1 MNVLETKS
9 LTVRYGGVTAVNS
22 VDLTVGVGELVGLI
36 GPNGAGKTSFIDAVT
51 GYTAASGEVTFAQQ
65 SLNGRRP
72 HERVRMGL
80 GRTFQTLELF
90 EDMTIRENLAVAA
103 EPARWWSLAR
113 DMLFPGNGGAATSKI
128 KAALDSV
135 SLGNNV
141 DAFPSELPNGNR
153 KLAAV
158 ARALVTDP
166 QLLLLD
172 EPASGLNSTES
183 KDLGGVLR
191 GLADNGLSMLL
202 VDHDMDLVLSVT
214 DRIYVLDFGRVIAE
228 GPPDQLRDDPRVIA
242 AYLGHGAA
250 Q

>member
-1 MNVLETKS
+1 MSVLETKS

-22 VDLTVGVGELVGLI
+22 VDLTVGEGELVGLI
-36 GPNGAGKTSFIDAVT
+36 GPNGAGKTSLIDAVT
-51 GYTAASGEVTFAQQ
+51 GYTAASGEVTFAQK
-65 SLNGRRP
+65 SLSGCRP
-72 HERVRMGL
+72 HTRVRMGL

-103 EPARWWSLAR
+103 ERARWWSLVR
-113 DMLFPGNGGAATSKI
+113 DMLYPGNGGATTSKI
-128 KAALDSV
+128 EAALDSV
-135 SLGNNV
+135 ALGKHIDV
-141 DAFPSELPNGNR
+141 FPSELPNGNR

-158 ARALVTDP
+158 ARALVTEP

-183 KDLGGVLR
+183 KDLGRVLR
-191 GLADNGLSMLL
+191 RLAEDGLSMLL

-228 GPPDQLRDDPRVIA
+228 GPPDQLREDPRVIA
-242 AYLGHGAA
+242 AYLGHGAT